1 MQINATVGALIFSIG
16 QQFAFDDAEL
26 REVIVF
32 AFARKH
38 VEIEQAERL
47 AGFRVGDGVELQI
60 ADPFVRRFDAL
71 EFQAE
76 DALVNREHA
85 VEHALVG
92 EINAQLLGIDGVF
105 LLSSTG
111 C

>member
-1 MQINATVGALIFSIG
+1 MMPNS
-16 QQFAFDDAEL
+16 

-32 AFARKH
+32 ALARKH

-47 AGFRVGDGVELQI
+47 AGLRVGHGVKLQV

-85 VEHALVG
+85 VQHALIR
-92 EINAQLLGIDGVF
+92 EINAQLLGVHVVFF
-105 LLSSTG
+105 LLQLVAEITPVPDIDRRVRCRRSP
-111 C
+111 